1 MATAKRRK
9 ERSRKSYRKNQM
21 TFDTFARISARY
33 AFGSERNK
41 HIHWS

>member
-9 ERSRKSYRKNQM
+9 ERNRKSYRKNQM
-21 TFDTFARISARY
+21 AFDTFVRISARY
-33 AFGSERNK
+33 AFGIEQNK